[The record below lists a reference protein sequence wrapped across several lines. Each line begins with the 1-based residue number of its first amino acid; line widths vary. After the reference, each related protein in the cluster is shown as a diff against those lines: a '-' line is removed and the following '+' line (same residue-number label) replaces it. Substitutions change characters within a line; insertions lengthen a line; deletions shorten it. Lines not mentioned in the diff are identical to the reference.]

1 MRFNCSIP
9 EHKFECFTRNSNA
22 LSNRFE
28 VEATA
33 AYLDLKVEP
42 RIYGQECGPIL

>member
-22 LSNRFE
+22 FNNRFE

-33 AYLDLKVEP
+33 AYLGLKVEP
-42 RIYGQECGPIL
+42 MIYGQECGPIL